1 MASKQEWLD
10 WSDINIEWAKEYL
23 KKAREDKKLI
33 KKLPDDEN
41 VDEDPRGPSTKDSG
55 GDTPPPPKWP

>member
-1 MASKQEWLD
+1 MATKQEWVEWADL
-10 WSDINIEWAKEYL
+10 NIEHCKAQL

-33 KKLPDDEN
+33 KKLPDDQN
-41 VDEDPRGPSTKDSG
+41 VDEDPRGVVAQSG

>member
-10 WSDINIEWAKEYL
+10 WADLNIEHCKAQL
-23 KKAREDKKLI
+23 KKAREDKKAI
-33 KKLPDDEN
+33 KKLPDNEN
-41 VDEDPRGPSTKDSG
+41 VDTDPRGPSIQSSG